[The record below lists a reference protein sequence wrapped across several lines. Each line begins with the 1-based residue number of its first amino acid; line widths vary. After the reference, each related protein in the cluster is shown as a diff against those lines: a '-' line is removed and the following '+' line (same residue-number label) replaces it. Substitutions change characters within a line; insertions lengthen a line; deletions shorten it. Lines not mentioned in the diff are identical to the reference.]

1 MLAKIKSGWRI
12 ALCLIFPFINY
23 SCITN
28 KKIVYFNDP
37 SYNSKELTLIDNR
50 QEIYKLQPRDVL
62 MVKVN
67 TMDEESA
74 QYFNITAGGSSF
86 QRDQV
91 SMYLEGYS
99 IDQNGNITLPEVGS
113 IQVSGLSVEEAQQK
127 LQQAFS
133 VYLTNASILVK
144 LVNFKITML
153 GEVQRPG
160 QYYIYND
167 QATLLEGLGLA
178 GDMTEFGN
186 RENVTL
192 IRQTKNGLGTILIN
206 LKDPSILSSKFYY
219 LQPNDVVY
227 VQPLEA
233 KNTRRNLGSL
243 GVVFGAIST
252 TVLLLNFLRRY

>member
-1 MLAKIKSGWRI
+1 MLLKSKRTFRI
-12 ALCLIFPFINY
+12 AICFILIFINNA
-23 SCITN
+23 CITN

-37 SYNSKELTLIDNR
+37 SYNTQNLTLVDNK
-50 QEIYKLQPRDVL
+50 QDIYKLQPRDVL

-67 TMDEESA
+67 TLDKESA
-74 QYFNITAGGSSF
+74 EYFNITGGGNTF
-86 QRDQV
+86 QRDLV
-91 SMYLEGYS
+91 SMYLDGYS
-99 IDQNGNITLPEVGS
+99 IDQNGNITLPEVGK
-113 IQVSGLSVEEAQQK
+113 IQVGGLTVEEAQQK

-133 VYLTNASILVK
+133 VYLTNASVLVK
-144 LVNFKITML
+144 LVSFKITLL

-192 IRQTKNGLGTILIN
+192 IRQTNDGVGTILIN
-206 LKDPSILSSKFYY
+206 LKDPKVLSSKYY
-219 LQPNDVVY
+219 FLQPNDVVY

-233 KNTRRNLGSL
+233 KNTRRNIASL
-243 GVVFGAIST
+243 GVIFGGIST
-252 TVLLLNFLRRY
+252 VLFLLNFIRR

>member
-1 MLAKIKSGWRI
+1 MYLVLAFLSN
-12 ALCLIFPFINY
+12 A
-23 SCITN
+23 CITN

-37 SYNSKELTLIDNR
+37 SYNSKELTLIDNK

-67 TMDEESA
+67 TMDKESA
-74 QYFNITAGGSSF
+74 EYFNITAGGNSF

-99 IDQNGNITLPEVGS
+99 VDQEGNITLPELGS
-113 IQVSGLSVEEAQQK
+113 VQVAGLTIEETQQK
-127 LQQAFS
+127 LQKAFS

-153 GEVQRPG
+153 GEVQKPG

-167 QATLLEGLGLA
+167 QVTLLEGLGLA

-192 IRQTKNGLGTILIN
+192 IRQTDNGLGTILIN
-206 LKDPSILSSKFYY
+206 LKDPNILSSKFYY
-219 LQPNDVVY
+219 LQPNDVIY